1 MTDIKEV
8 LDCIRSVA
16 VVGVSDKPDRASHAV
31 AKYLIEHTDW
41 TVYLV
46 NPLISDTLG
55 RKVYAS
61 LKDLPQVPDCV
72 DVFRRVEEAGPILD
86 EAIEVGAKVFW
97 LQLGLSSAQ
106 LKAQGQAAGLTV
118 VMDECLKV
126 QHELYA

>member
-86 EAIEVGAKVFW
+86 EAIEVGAKIFW